1 MAKTFRL
8 PKEEPLLNIAS
19 YARGGPR
26 PADRLTP
33 SQIEQIRL
41 TVNRAPEAVVNVL
54 VVTAGSGGDLEMFVP
69 LAHAPGHAQ
78 ADFGEALV
86 EIGGRPILW
95 HLMRIY
101 SHWGYRRFVLALGY
115 KGDQIKDYFLN

>member
-26 PADRLTP
+26 AADRLTP

-41 TVNRAPEAVVNVL
+41 YGFRKLSIGCGLCQTGVPCESCR
-54 VVTAGSGGDLEMFVP
+54 P
-69 LAHAPGHAQ
+69 LAAAC
-78 ADFGEALV
+78 AKV
-86 EIGGRPILW
+86 E
-95 HLMRIY
+95 
-101 SHWGYRRFVLALGY
+101 
-115 KGDQIKDYFLN
+115 